1 MKLSELYW
9 HRITP
14 LHFLL
19 WPFSIAY
26 EYFLTLKKL
35 CYWLDIFPAVRL
47 PVPVIVVDSLSL
59 IDDNKPPLLVWVVDT
74 LLRHGYTPG
83 IITRGSSD
91 HPGPPRAITV
101 AGTDAARETDSKA
114 FMLAQQCGKSC
125 PVWIGG
131 NRVVVAKALLNAHPA
146 CDIVICTD
154 GLTDFRLERDIEI
167 VIVDFDKQNHGNGLL
182 IPAGPLRMKPR
193 QLTKN
198 SIVVTSGRTYGRH
211 NNLAHWRKTYNM
223 KLVNDTAYNVLNPAT
238 RQPVADFK
246 AKKIHAVTDDDNA
259 RWFFDLLHQSGLT
272 AQLHDYRDKHRF
284 KAAEIE
290 FPNADAVLMPEENA
304 FQCQSFAHEKLW
316 AVPRKAW
323 INDELQ
329 NQLVNRLQ
337 KIGESA

>member
-19 WPFSIAY
+19 WPLSIGY

-35 CYWLDIFPAVRL
+35 CYWLDILPAAKL
-47 PVPVIVVDSLSL
+47 PVSVIVVDSLSL
-59 IDDNKPPLLVWVVDT
+59 IDDNKPPLLVWIVDT

-83 IITRGSSD
+83 IITRGNSD
-91 HPGPPRAITV
+91 HPGPPRAIAV
-101 AGTDAARETDSKA
+101 ADTDAARETDSRA

-131 NRVVVAKALLNAHPA
+131 NRIAVAKALLNAHPA
-146 CDIVICTD
+146 CNIVICTD
-154 GLTDFRLERDIEI
+154 GLIDFRLERDIEI
-167 VIVDFDKQNHGNGLL
+167 VIVDFDKQSHGNGLL
-182 IPAGPLRMKPR
+182 IPAGPLRMSPR
-193 QLTKN
+193 QLAKT
-198 SIVVTSGRTYGRH
+198 SIVVTSGRAYGRLS
-211 NNLAHWRKTYNM
+211 NLAHRGKTYNM

-238 RQPVADFK
+238 RQPIDDFK
-246 AKKIHAVTDDDNA
+246 ATKIHAVTDDDNA
-259 RWFFDLLHQSGLT
+259 RWFFDLLHQSELT

-284 KAAEIE
+284 KATEIE
-290 FPNADAVLMPEENA
+290 FPDADAVLMPEENA
-304 FQCQSFAHEKLW
+304 FQCQRFAHEKLW

-329 NQLVNRLQ
+329 NQLANRLQ
-337 KIGESA
+337 KIGKHT